1 MPITVTHAKVSAIAD
16 DPAADAAGEVL
27 PSDWNANHE
36 VVLDDTQ
43 INIQNGQTVTGL
55 TRTVTGSGY
64 TSAPSVTIAAPTG
77 TGGTQATATATI
89 TTTGAPTVINGGT
102 GYTVGDVLS
111 ISGGTPTTSAAT
123 MTVTA
128 VSSGVITSAS
138 YTNFAQ
144 YTVAPGNPVSV
155 TGGTGTGATFNVS
168 WGISTA
174 FTITNAGSGYVQ
186 QPAVTFS
193 GGGGSAAAA
202 YAVVG
207 TFTTFKS
214 LGSGTSPSVT
224 NTGFVFR
231 TPNTVA
237 PAFLIREA
245 AGADSFVLV
254 NPQIGYAYLVALG
267 GVSANL
273 GLYAN
278 GGGRVN
284 IGTGGTSNTEQ
295 FRVSHTASA
304 VNYVQATGAAT
315 GGSPT
320 ISAQGSD
327 ANVGLAVQS
336 KGTLPLYLG
345 TVGAI
350 DVRIQPNGIR
360 SLSVSSVTAA
370 VNYWGMTSAAAGSA
384 PVISVLGSD
393 TNIDLQ
399 LSPKGTGRVRFG
411 THTATADTAISG
423 YIEILDAGGTVRRL
437 AVIT

>member
-16 DPAADAAGEVL
+16 DPTAAAAGEVL

-43 INIQNGQTVTGL
+43 INIQNGQTVTGI
-55 TRTVTGSGY
+55 TRTAAGSGY

-77 TGGTQATATATI
+77 TGGTQATASCSIGVITATVS
-89 TTTGAPTVINGGT
+89 AGGT
-102 GYTVGDVLS
+102 GYTVGDVLTV
-111 ISGGTPTTSAAT
+111 SGGTFTTAAT
-123 MTVTA
+123 VTVATLSGSAVATVT
-128 VSSGVITSAS
+128 VSNVGA
-138 YTNFAQ
+138 YTA
-144 YTVAPGNPVSV
+144 APANPAAV
-155 TGGTGTGATFNVS
+155 TGGTGSGATFTLGFGVNS
-168 WGISTA
+168 A
-174 FTITNAGSGYVQ
+174 FTVTAAGSGYVE

-214 LGSGTSPSVT
+214 LGSGTVSSVT
-224 NTGFVFR
+224 NSGFVFR
-231 TPNTVA
+231 TPNTAA
-237 PAFLIREA
+237 PAFVIREA
-245 AGADSFVLV
+245 VGADSFVMV
-254 NPQIGYAYLVALG
+254 NPQALYTNVVALG
-267 GVSANL
+267 ATNANL

-278 GGGRVN
+278 GGGNVV
-284 IGTGGTSNTEQ
+284 IGTSGTSNVTQ

-315 GGSPT
+315 GGGPT

-327 ANVGLAVQS
+327 TNVGLVLQS
-336 KGTLPLYLG
+336 KGTLPLYLV
-345 TVGAI
+345 TPGAI
-350 DVRIQPNGIR
+350 DVRIQPNNLR
-360 SLSVSSVTAA
+360 SLSVNSVASA
-370 VNYWGMTSAAAGSA
+370 VNYWSMTNAAATFA
-384 PVISVLGSD
+384 PSIAVAGSD
-393 TNIDLQ
+393 ANIDLQ